1 MLRGRF
7 FKRISERPMNVL
19 LAVALMAACVANVVC
34 LLGHL

>member
-7 FKRISERPMNVL
+7 FKRVSEPPMNAL
-19 LAVALMAACVANVVC
+19 LALALMAACVANVVC